1 MRFGAAGFA
10 VRWVRM
16 SVSPAPTDGTAA
28 VPTPLDVATLPLSDR
43 AATLLAYS
51 AGWLSGWL
59 VLTLEGR
66 RAHVRVH
73 AAQAFIGF
81 GLLALLSGTLLVLAG
96 ASLFVSVGLF
106 RALLWATQAVIVVGV
121 VLWVAAMVQAARG
134 VDWRW
139 PVVGKWAEGWINA

>member
-1 MRFGAAGFA
+1 
-10 VRWVRM
+10 M
-16 SVSPAPTDGTAA
+16 STP
-28 VPTPLDVATLPLSDR
+28 PTPADHAATVPPQPDVATLPLSDR

-66 RAHVRVH
+66 REQVRVH

-106 RALLWATQAVIVVGV
+106 RALLWATQAVIAVGV
-121 VLWVAAMVQAARG
+121 VLWVVAMVQAARAA
-134 VDWRW
+134 DWRW
-139 PVVGKWAEGWINA
+139 PVVGTWAERVAGHHGG